1 MAFTRRFASTAL
13 LWTTLLCLGILTQPA
28 GAQARLAADDAAD
41 DAAEQNAPA
50 TREQE
55 RQQANN
61 KDWFRAPMRDGHEHG
76 AADFPSGEVHD
87 AVVAYTEAAAAR
99 AMFRRAESALAAT
112 VRLAYKAVESTP
124 ELRDA
129 QAAEQKAYEG
139 YLAARDEALKD
150 VIASDKYKAMQDLRD
165 NLAEQIADRKDA
177 VATAFERRAN
187 ERRPGERPSRVRLVS
202 TESAAAQ
209 AQQESVMAMATL
221 KMRVAS
227 DARVMEREALASD
240 DKVRQARQDWLAA
253 GAKVAALRADN
264 ERKARDNQDIKKAA
278 QAVED
283 ARVARVTAES
293 YFRGADLAAGEAL
306 DFSYWIHRYDY
317 YRYNR
322 YYDLS
327 PYASYYGYG
336 YPYYFRTGVGFAS
349 RGHRAM
355 R

>member
-13 LWTTLLCLGILTQPA
+13 LSITLLCLGTLNRPA
-28 GAQARLAADDAAD
+28 GAQERLAADEAAD
-41 DAAEQNAPA
+41 QQNAPA
-50 TREQE
+50 EREQE
-55 RQQANN
+55 RQQAND
-61 KDWFRAPMRDGHEHG
+61 KDWFRAPVRDGHDHG

-87 AVVAYTEAAAAR
+87 AVVAYTEAAGAR
-99 AMFRRAESALAAT
+99 AMFRRAESSLAAT
-112 VRLAYKAVESTP
+112 VRLAYKAVESSP

-129 QAAEQKAYEG
+129 QAVEQKAYEA

-150 VIASDKYKAMQDLRD
+150 VVASEKYKAMQDLRD
-165 NLAEQIADRKDA
+165 NLGEQIADRKDA
-177 VATAFERRAN
+177 VARDFERRAD
-187 ERRPGERPSRVRLVS
+187 ERRPGERPSAVRLVAM
-202 TESAAAQ
+202 ESAAAH
-209 AQQESVMAMATL
+209 AQQESVMAVATL

-227 DARVMEREALASD
+227 DARAMEREALANSE
-240 DKVRQARQDWLAA
+240 KVRQARQDWAA
-253 GAKVAALRADN
+253 ASAKVAALRADN
-264 ERKARDNQDIKKAA
+264 ERKARDNPDIKKAA

-283 ARVARVTAES
+283 ARIARVTAES

-306 DFSYWIHRYDY
+306 DFSYWVHRYDY

-336 YPYYFRTGVGFAS
+336 YPYFRTGVGFVS